1 MSGAYVSAD
10 DLDEIRD
17 ALRVGVSLVVVAVKL
32 RVPPRELAAA
42 LGVQRKPARW
52 PEPVADEVDLW
63 AGLDRL
69 EATL

>member
-17 ALRVGVSLVVVAVKL
+17 ALRVGVSLVLVAAEL
-32 RVPPRELAAA
+32 RVPPKSLAAA
-42 LGVQRKPARW
+42 LGIPSKPARW